1 MKIRDRVS
9 QASATTRA
17 EATRCAGSCT
27 QAWAAQGFRV
37 LPDVTGLLY

>member
-9 QASATTRA
+9 QANATTRA
-17 EATRCAGSCT
+17 GAIRCAGSCM
-27 QAWAAQGFRV
+27 QVWAARGFRV

>member
-1 MKIRDRVS
+1 MKIRDCVS
-9 QASATTRA
+9 QANATTRA
-17 EATRCAGSCT
+17 GATNYAGSYT